1 MVVHLVERSPIK
13 GIFIFGMKIELS
25 GLPSL
30 FIHVDLI
37 YNDSLS
43 SLLLANFF
51 DILSY
56 GKLFYILSSSAIIR
70 SKFTRLQLYLF
81 QPPAAK
87 HNILIIIPS

>member
-1 MVVHLVERSPIK
+1 MK

-25 GLPSL
+25 GLSSL

-43 SLLLANFF
+43 SLLLANVF

-70 SKFTRLQLYLF
+70 SKFTRLKLYLF

-87 HNILIIIPS
+87 HNILIIISP

>member
-1 MVVHLVERSPIK
+1 MHLVERSPIK

-43 SLLLANFF
+43 SLLVTKVF

-56 GKLFYILSSSAIIR
+56 VKLFYMDTIIG
-70 SKFTRLQLYLF
+70 SKFTRINFYFL
-81 QPPAAK
+81 
-87 HNILIIIPS
+87 

>member
-1 MVVHLVERSPIK
+1 MK

-25 GLPSL
+25 GLSSL

-43 SLLLANFF
+43 SLLLANVF

-56 GKLFYILSSSAIIR
+56 GKLFYILSGSVIIR
-70 SKFTRLQLYLF
+70 SEFTRMNLYFL
-81 QPPAAK
+81 
-87 HNILIIIPS
+87 